1 MQRNLINGVL
11 LGETIVFRSFVKDD
25 NQNKQFMI
33 SKSFNKRSFFVAYRL
48 INLAKK
54 EPSW

>member
-33 SKSFNKRSFFVAYRL
+33 SKSFNKRSFFVACRL

-54 EPSW
+54 EPS